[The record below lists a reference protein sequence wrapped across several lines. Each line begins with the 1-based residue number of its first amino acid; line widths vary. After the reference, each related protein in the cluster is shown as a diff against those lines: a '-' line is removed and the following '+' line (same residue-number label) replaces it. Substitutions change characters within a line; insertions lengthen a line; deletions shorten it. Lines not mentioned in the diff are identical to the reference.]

1 MKQPTS
7 KQPNP
12 PKFKPNNRCLIP
24 FHTASVIVR
33 NQKRTQIVTDR
44 RPGEIIKSND
54 GKFTYQVQQTGALV
68 KVRNA

>member
-33 NQKRTQIVTDR
+33 NKDVRH
-44 RPGEIIKSND
+44 
-54 GKFTYQVQQTGALV
+54 GA
-68 KVRNA
+68 NQE